1 MSDWSEHAIWWH
13 VYPLG
18 ATGAPVRPTDDE
30 RAAAEAE
37 PVHRLRA
44 LIPWLDHVREIG
56 ANGLLLGPIFASH
69 THGYD
74 TTDFFRID
82 PRLGDESDLDDLV
95 AAAKER
101 GIRILLDGVFN
112 HVGTQHPDFRA
123 AVEGGPDHPAADLF
137 RVDFSGGTPTH
148 ETFEGH
154 DSLAALNHESPA
166 VADLV
171 VEVMTT
177 WLDRGIDGWR
187 LDAAYS
193 VPTDFWASVLPRVRA
208 DFPDAWF
215 LGEVIHGD
223 YADFVIESS
232 ADTVTQYELWKAIWS
247 SLKEENFFEL
257 DWTLGRHNAFL
268 EDFVPQTFVGNHD
281 TTRIATQVG
290 TDKAAL
296 AAVLLLTLGGIPS
309 IYAGDEF
316 GTEGLKEE
324 RLGGDDAVRTMLGDP
339 PAPAELDEQA
349 ARLLD
354 VHRSLIALRR
364 DHPWLTTARTSVV
377 DLANTRLVYDV
388 TGEDGERLRV
398 QLELQPA
405 PSARVEDESGATL
418 FAI

>member
-1 MSDWSEHAIWWH
+1 
-13 VYPLG
+13 
-18 ATGAPVRPTDDE
+18 
-30 RAAAEAE
+30 
-37 PVHRLRA
+37 
-44 LIPWLDHVREIG
+44 
-56 ANGLLLGPIFASH
+56 
-69 THGYD
+69 
-74 TTDFFRID
+74 
-82 PRLGDESDLDDLV
+82 
-95 AAAKER
+95 
-101 GIRILLDGVFN
+101 
-112 HVGTQHPDFRA
+112 
-123 AVEGGPDHPAADLF
+123 
-137 RVDFSGGTPTH
+137 
-148 ETFEGH
+148 
-154 DSLAALNHESPA
+154 
-166 VADLV
+166 
-171 VEVMTT
+171 
-177 WLDRGIDGWR
+177 
-187 LDAAYS
+187 
-193 VPTDFWASVLPRVRA
+193 VRA

-296 AAVLLLTLGGIPS
+296 AAVLLFTVGGIPS

-324 RLGGDDAVRTMLGDP
+324 RLGGDDAVRPMLGDP

-377 DLANTRLVYDV
+377 DLTNTRLVYDV
-388 TGEDGERLRV
+388 TGEGGARLRV